1 MDLSHER
8 KRSIR
13 DRLAPVLAGFDPD
26 LHFITVFL
34 DSERT
39 NLAIVA
45 QKDDHPVVLRLDY
58 LRYVSMPD
66 DELRDTLVEQLRQRP
81 LLAASSD
88 GPSD

>member
-13 DRLAPVLAGFDPD
+13 DRLAPMLAGFDPD

-34 DSERT
+34 DSSRT

-45 QKDDHPVVLRLDY
+45 QKDDHPVVLRLDF

-66 DELRDTLVEQLRQRP
+66 NELRDILVEQLRRRP
-81 LLAASSD
+81 LLAGASS
-88 GPSD
+88 GEK